1 MRRKK
6 TNESLSVRAIAGTNA
21 VLLAMNYP
29 KAKCKGLRGFAI
41 HRTDHVEDEAYWLQG
56 TKVFAATDP
65 HLAPGT
71 RVSTREH
78 PIQDFG
84 WADYSAKPGYTYTY
98 RVLAL
103 KGEPADLEPV
113 AEVAVKIATESPEG
127 GDHDINFNRGV
138 GASQEYA
145 RRFGNRKPGSPE
157 AGGDADPAWV
167 WLSRGNFEAITG
179 FIARAKSS
187 AWGLR
192 VGAYELHLPRVLDPL
207 KAAIDRGADV
217 RITYDADPKQPGPK
231 NEAEIQAAGIPPALV
246 VARKTSAISHNK
258 VIVLLKGAKPV
269 AVLTG
274 STNFSASGVFGHANV
289 VHVVEDPAIAQAY
302 LDYWTLL
309 SGNPEAK
316 TLKQA
321 LSKLPLPAAPP
332 PSGTSTVFSPRAKAD
347 ALEYYAAL
355 AGAAKDALFMTFAF
369 GMHDAFKAVYRNGA
383 VPLRYAL
390 FEKLL
395 GPGVKKDDVPAAL
408 QEMIDLR
415 RMVENRFSVGARL
428 AGNPLDGWLHE
439 ELTGLSRNVLYV
451 HTKFMLVDPLG
462 NDPIVVSGSANFSKA
477 SSDANDENMLVIRG
491 NRRVADIYLTE
502 YMRLWEHFAFREWAS
517 TATPEDRTKPRLLD
531 PTDQWWGRHFGN
543 SVFARHREYFAG

>member
-1 MRRKK
+1 MRKKK
-6 TNESLSVRAIAGTNA
+6 TNQDLSVRAIAGSNA
-21 VLLAMNYP
+21 ILLAMNYP
-29 KAKCKGLRGFAI
+29 KSKRTGLKGFAI
-41 HRTDHVEDEAYWLQG
+41 HRTDHTADEAFWLEG
-56 TKVFAATDP
+56 MKVFAATDP
-65 HLAPGT
+65 HLAPGS

-84 WADYSAKPGYTYTY
+84 WADYTAKPGHIYSY

-103 KGEPADLEPV
+103 KGDPAHLEPA
-113 AEVAVKIATESPEG
+113 AEVEVKVAAESPEG
-127 GDHDINFNRGV
+127 GDHDVYFNRGV

-145 RRFGNRKPGSPE
+145 RRFGKRKPGS

-192 VGAYELHLPRVLDPL
+192 IGAYELHLPRVLDAL
-207 KAAIDRGADV
+207 KAAIDRGVDV
-217 RITYDADPKQPGPK
+217 QIMHDADPEDPGPQ
-231 NEAEIQAAGIPPALV
+231 NQAAIKTAGIDPDLV
-246 VARKTSAISHNK
+246 IDRVTSAISHNK
-258 VIVLLKGAKPV
+258 VIVLLKGKKPV

-289 VHVVEDPAIAQAY
+289 AHVVEDPAIAKAY

-309 SGNPEAK
+309 AGNPAAK
-316 TLKQA
+316 PLKQA
-321 LSKLPLPAAPP
+321 LSKLALPAVPP
-332 PSGTSTVFSPRAKAD
+332 PLGTSTVFSPRSKAD
-347 ALEYYAAL
+347 ALDYYAGL

-369 GMHDAFKAVYRNGA
+369 GMHDVFKAVYRSGTA
-383 VPLRYAL
+383 PLRYAL

-395 GPGVKKDDVPAAL
+395 GPGVKKADVPAAT

-415 RMVENRFSVGARL
+415 KMVENRFAVGARL

-439 ELTGLSRNVLYV
+439 QLTGLSRRVLYI

-462 NDPIVVSGSANFSKA
+462 ADPIVVSGSANFSKA

-491 NRRVADIYLTE
+491 NTRVADIYLTE

-517 TATPEDRTKPRLLD
+517 TATPADAAKPRLLD
-531 PTDQWWGRHFGN
+531 PTDKWSGRYFGDTDL
-543 SVFARHREYFAG
+543 ARHREYFAG